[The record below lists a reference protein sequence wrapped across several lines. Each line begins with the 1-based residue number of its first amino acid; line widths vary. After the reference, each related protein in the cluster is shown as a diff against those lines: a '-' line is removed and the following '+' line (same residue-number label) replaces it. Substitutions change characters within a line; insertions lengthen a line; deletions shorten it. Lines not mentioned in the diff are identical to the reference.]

1 MNKTERKDIT
11 KPISRNFFIYVLVA
25 GLTFAIA
32 SNVFKNWGDFKQ
44 GFRDGYNFTKA
55 KS

>member
-1 MNKTERKDIT
+1 MNKTERKFAT
-11 KPISRNFFIYVLVA
+11 KPISRSFFTFALVA

-32 SNVFKNWGDFKQ
+32 SNVFRNWDEFKQ
-44 GFRDGYNFTKA
+44 GFREGYSYTKS